1 MPTRS
6 DWPSRTATRLRRAS
20 RAGTVPHPATGRP
33 SMDDNVTQLLVDY
46 QEGEDGAAEQLWAA
60 VYDELRQLARH
71 RMKRERQGHTLGTTA
86 LVHEC
91 YLKLIDQTQVEW
103 ESRLHFYAMASR
115 IMRNI
120 LVDYARRRTAQKRGG
135 GAPHVDLEKVQL
147 SDQHETAHLFI
158 ALDEAL
164 AQLSAMDERLAKVVE
179 YRFFGGMTEK
189 EIAQLLDL
197 SPRTIR
203 RDWRKAKGW
212 LARALSEP
220 KA

>member
-1 MPTRS
+1 MAEATHRHPQAPVAPVRPVVRS
-6 DWPSRTATRLRRAS
+6 PNCPVL
-20 RAGTVPHPATGRP
+20 
-33 SMDDNVTQLLVDY
+33 MDENVTQLLRQY
-46 QEGEDGAAEQLWAA
+46 QQGQAQAEDRLWDA
-60 VYDELRQLARH
+60 VYDELRTLARH
-71 RMKRERQGHTLGTTA
+71 RMRRERRDHTLSTTA

-135 GAPHVDLEKVQL
+135 GAPHFNLENVQL
-147 SDQHETAHLFI
+147 SSSEETAHLFI
-158 ALDEAL
+158 ALDTAL
-164 AQLSAMDERLAKVVE
+164 TQLAKMDERMAQVVE

-189 EIAQLLDL
+189 EIAALLDV
-197 SPRTIR
+197 SARTVR

-212 LARALSEP
+212 LARALDDED
-220 KA
+220 A